1 MIQQTSFLGMP
12 LRTQGQRRLL
22 VILYYGFFLSF
33 SVLALV
39 KNHGR
44 FGYLFPQIFTFG
56 GLLGGIKIGG
66 PVKVYSETML
76 PVNGNSGVQT
86 LNLEGRKPFDDGM
99 SFHPLDERE
108 RLQRDF
114 AHYTAYRILRWSFGV
129 ACVAYW
135 LSLSWGEA
143 WIGSK
148 GPILAGISLVYVLS
162 LPQAVLLWTEPDQ
175 PSGELRPVPHLA
187 R

>member
-1 MIQQTSFLGMP
+1 
-12 LRTQGQRRLL
+12 
-22 VILYYGFFLSF
+22 
-33 SVLALV
+33 
-39 KNHGR
+39 
-44 FGYLFPQIFTFG
+44 
-56 GLLGGIKIGG
+56 
-66 PVKVYSETML
+66 
-76 PVNGNSGVQT
+76 VQT

-99 SFHPLDERE
+99 SFRPLDERE

-114 AHYTAYRILRWSFGV
+114 AHYMAYRILRWSFGV

-148 GPILAGISLVYVLS
+148 SPILAGISLVYILS

-175 PSGELRPVPHLA
+175 PAGELRPVPHLA